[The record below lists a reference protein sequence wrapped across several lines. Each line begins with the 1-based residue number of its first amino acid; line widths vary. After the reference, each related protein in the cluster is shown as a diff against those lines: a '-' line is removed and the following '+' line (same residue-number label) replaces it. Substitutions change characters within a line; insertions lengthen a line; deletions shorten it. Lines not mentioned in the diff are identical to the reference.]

1 MSTHVEKIPIPSLS
15 GEPWDRDP
23 PSSPNPGSRTDGAWS
38 RRPSPA
44 PNFPLTL
51 GPPVTEGAGDSVGGA
66 REAAEASGSPESPLS
81 AGRPPHSQAWAWPIF
96 DPAPPRPA
104 ALGERL
110 PPRCPGA
117 AARRRPG
124 WQPPQAEGVP
134 GTVVLPGP
142 APSAGPGSAPHLPP
156 LPLHAPL
163 GRGPDPTRLLTAPL
177 SPWAGPGRSRG
188 LS

>member
-1 MSTHVEKIPIPSLS
+1 MSTHVEKISIPSLS

-23 PSSPNPGSRTDGAWS
+23 PSSPKPGSRTDGAWS
-38 RRPSPA
+38 RRPSPD

-51 GPPVTEGAGDSVGGA
+51 GPPVTERSGIVSGAPGRLRRPPA
-66 REAAEASGSPESPLS
+66 PRSPS

-110 PPRCPGA
+110 PPRCQGA

-124 WQPPQAEGVP
+124 WQPPQTEGLP
-134 GTVVLPGP
+134 GTVTLPGP